1 MLAIEKEN
9 SGKCFRWRGT
19 WHEIFTGEHGFRFEA
34 SGETEGGTTF
44 IHEEKFSGLLGPMM
58 GEGFTA
64 RSPGFGRRRG
74 GGLRGSMEILRG
86 GLRGVGRSWGIRAM
100 VKRV

>member
-1 MLAIEKEN
+1 VLTITKEN

-34 SGETEGGTTF
+34 SEEVEGGTTF

-58 GEGFTA
+58 GEGFIA
-64 RSPGFGRRRG
+64 KKSGFREKTRRG
-74 GGLRGSMEILRG
+74 FEGFNGDLKRWIEGSGEKLG
-86 GLRGVGRSWGIRAM
+86 Y
-100 VKRV
+100 